1 MPLKIFA
8 NTIARQLHALGMTSG
23 YSHSSVVHA
32 VTEVTEVM
40 TAVFA
45 EADAIASTQE
55 GDGARVELHSST
67 DAAWRG
73 TAARGAGIAMN
84 GAGRAVVV
92 EASAKVASHLVD
104 VLSCSQKVR
113 EE

>member
-1 MPLKIFA
+1 M
-8 NTIARQLHALGMTSG
+8 
-23 YSHSSVVHA
+23 VHA
-32 VTEVTEVM
+32 VTEVM

-45 EADAIASTQE
+45 EADTIASTQE
-55 GDGARVELHSST
+55 GGGASVELHSST

-92 EASAKVASHLVD
+92 EASFKVASRLVD
-104 VLSCSQKVR
+104 ELSCSQTVR

>member
-1 MPLKIFA
+1 MPLKVFA
-8 NTIARQLHALGMTSG
+8 NTIAHQIGMTSE

-32 VTEVTEVM
+32 VTEVM
-40 TAVFA
+40 AAVVA

-55 GDGARVELHSST
+55 GGDASVELHSST

-84 GAGRAVVV
+84 GAGHAVVV
-92 EASAKVASHLVD
+92 EASAKVASHLVGE
-104 VLSCSQKVR
+104 LSCSQR
-113 EE
+113 